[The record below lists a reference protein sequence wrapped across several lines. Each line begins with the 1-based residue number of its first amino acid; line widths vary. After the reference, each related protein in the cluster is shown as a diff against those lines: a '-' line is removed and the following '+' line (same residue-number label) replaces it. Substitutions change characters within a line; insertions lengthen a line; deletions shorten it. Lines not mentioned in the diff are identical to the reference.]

1 MSVPSQFLL
10 ELPREELDMTELL
23 FADAS
28 WDAEQHADGGIH
40 DASGEMGDDSRSRS
54 SAASDME
61 FAPPPQSFRLTTAA
75 AMVEPAAS
83 ATAAIAKPA
92 IPPEAFQQGMV
103 VRHPDYGLGKITAID
118 GQGAKRA
125 ATVLFASAAGE
136 KRFYLIHSRLAP
148 AKTG

>member
-1 MSVPSQFLL
+1 
-10 ELPREELDMTELL
+10 MTELL

-28 WDAEQHADGGIH
+28 WDAEQHVDDGTH
-40 DASGEMGDDSRSRS
+40 DASGEMGDDTPSE
-54 SAASDME
+54 SADASDLE
-61 FAPPPQSFRLTTAA
+61 FAPPPQGFRLTTAA
-75 AMVEPAAS
+75 AMIEPTTT
-83 ATAAIAKPA
+83 ATASVAKPA
-92 IPPEAFQQGMV
+92 VPPDAFQQGMV

-136 KRFYLIHSRLAP
+136 KRFYLIHSRLTP